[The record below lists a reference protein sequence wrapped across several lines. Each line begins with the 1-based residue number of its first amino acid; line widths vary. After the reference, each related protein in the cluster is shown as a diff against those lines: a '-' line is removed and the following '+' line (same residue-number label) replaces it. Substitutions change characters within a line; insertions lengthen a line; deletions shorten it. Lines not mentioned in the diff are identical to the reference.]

1 MIRQK
6 IKFDVAWKIF
16 DEINQINDT
25 LKHID
30 LGCLDFHDA
39 IAITKQKIYDLARY
53 IAVRNPK
60 NALNHICNNY
70 IINIKCADDH
80 MIMMENEYGN
90 DVLKNGIV
98 EMVKNE
104 LGLDYYY
111 IAMNRTILVRVD
123 DMTIDIPIFGGL

>member
-16 DEINQINDT
+16 EEVNFINDT

-39 IAITKQKIYDLARY
+39 VAICKQKLYDLARY
-53 IAVRNPK
+53 IALRNPK
-60 NALNHICNNY
+60 EARNHICYNY
-70 IINIKCADDH
+70 IMNIKCADDH

-98 EMVKNE
+98 EMIKNE

-111 IAMNRTILVRVD
+111 IAMSRTILVRVD
-123 DMTIDIPIFGGL
+123 DLSIDIPIFGGL

>member
-1 MIRQK
+1 
-6 IKFDVAWKIF
+6 
-16 DEINQINDT
+16 
-25 LKHID
+25 
-30 LGCLDFHDA
+30 
-39 IAITKQKIYDLARY
+39 
-53 IAVRNPK
+53 
-60 NALNHICNNY
+60 
-70 IINIKCADDH
+70 